1 MIQEQRVIQA
11 IKKFCTENDQFRD
24 MFYQAPPVAKERLAV
39 AFYFSTFKD
48 QFQPSD
54 FDEYRELREQIE
66 STMGREDLQ
75 FMIDH
80 IGKPESVKH
89 YQDLLAEL
97 PPDQQGATPNGQQ
110 PAQAGAQPQAGGQPQ
125 GQAQATAQ

>member
-1 MIQEQRVIQA
+1 MIQEERVIQA

-24 MFYQAPPVAKERLAV
+24 MFYQAPPVAKERLAI

-48 QFQPSD
+48 QFQPED
-54 FDEYRELREQIE
+54 FDEYRQLREQIE

-89 YQDLLAEL
+89 YQELLDNL
-97 PPDQQGATPNGQQ
+97 PPEQKSGQSQ
-110 PAQAGAQPQAGGQPQ
+110 VGEQMPEPVQTQMG
-125 GQAQATAQ
+125 GQAQTVAQ

>member
-1 MIQEQRVIQA
+1 MIQEERVIQA

-24 MFYQAPPVAKERLAV
+24 MFYQAPPVAKERLAI

-48 QFQPSD
+48 QLQPEE

-80 IGKPESVKH
+80 IGKPESIKH
-89 YQDLLAEL
+89 YQELLDNL
-97 PPDQQGATPNGQQ
+97 PPEQQGAQS
-110 PAQAGAQPQAGGQPQ
+110 QAGGQTPEPVQ
-125 GQAQATAQ
+125 GQTGGQPQTVAQ